1 MQNGKTIHIIGA
13 GVAGLGVAW
22 QLSVAGYT
30 VHVFE
35 KGIAGRGASHAAAG
49 MLAGVM
55 ESEPSEDALLP
66 FVLES
71 QKQWPEFTKELEAA
85 SGQSIGYQECGTLF
99 IAGEKDDEGLIEQRF
114 KFLSSRGLPVNMLS
128 RSDLRKVEPYFSTR
142 VSSALYSP
150 HDHQVDNRAL
160 TSALLTVCKKTG
172 VQITEN
178 ANVTRVVVDGGV
190 VKGLEVNNQFI
201 ATQHVVLAAGAW
213 SGCIHGIPPEFLPP
227 VFPMKGQ
234 LCALQMDARAPLLH
248 HVVWTKHVY
257 LVPRKDGR
265 LIIGAT
271 MEDKGFDDSLT
282 GGGLLH
288 LLHRTW
294 EVLPGMEELP
304 FIESWAGFRPTS
316 RDDAP
321 ILGPSGINGLTYAT
335 GQHRHG
341 ILMTPLLAGAVADYI
356 TKGALPAVAA
366 GMTMARFKNAIA
378 A

>member
-1 MQNGKTIHIIGA
+1 M
-13 GVAGLGVAW
+13 
-22 QLSVAGYT
+22 
-30 VHVFE
+30 
-35 KGIAGRGASHAAAG
+35 
-49 MLAGVM
+49 
-55 ESEPSEDALLP
+55 
-66 FVLES
+66 LES
-71 QKQWPEFTKELEAA
+71 QKQWPLFAKELEAA
-85 SGQSIGYQECGTLF
+85 SGENIGYHECGTLF

-114 KFLSSRGLPVNMLS
+114 RFLSSRGLPVNMLS
-128 RSDLRKVEPYFSTR
+128 RGDLRKVEPYFSTR

-160 TSALLTVCKKTG
+160 TAALLAACKKAG
-172 VQITEN
+172 VTITEN
-178 ANVTRVVVDGGV
+178 TAVTRIVIDDGAV
-190 VKGLEVNNQFI
+190 RGLEINNTVI
-201 ATQHVVLAAGAW
+201 NASHVVLAAGAW
-213 SGCIHGIPPEFLPP
+213 SGSMGGIPQNILPP

-234 LCALQMDARAPLLH
+234 LCALQMDARAPLLR

-294 EVLPGMEELP
+294 EVLPGIEELP

-341 ILMTPLLAGAVADYI
+341 ILMTPLLAGAVASYI
-356 TKGALPAVAA
+356 INGALPDVAL
-366 GMTMARFKNAIA
+366 GMTMARFKKAIA